1 MSDAKDSKKKS
12 HEIPKTI
19 VEIFGVK
26 DEEPFATSEK
36 IQKIKQKME
45 IKKKKPISR
54 LAGKSLIELTKELQK
69 VRLEKDEIIM
79 KNYSEE
85 QNGVTLALY
94 GVVVHDLETRK
105 RLDELTE
112 LENKL
117 TARIEEMKNAA

>member
-1 MSDAKDSKKKS
+1 MSNAKDSKKKS
-12 HEIPKTI
+12 QEIPEAI

-45 IKKKKPISR
+45 MKKKKPISR

-69 VRLEKDEIIM
+69 VRLEKGEIIA

-85 QNGVTLALY
+85 QNGITLALY
-94 GVVVHDLETRK
+94 GVVHDLEAQK
-105 RLDELTE
+105 RLDELIK
-112 LENKL
+112 LENEL
-117 TARIEEMKNAA
+117 MVRIEELKNAT